1 MSRNNVLRQEFPG
14 QAVGVEGRFFN
25 VITDYDN
32 PKRIVNQKFGASR
45 PVAGGSAG
53 ESLRVELR
61 FDDSCK
67 NGHETFAITG
77 TLREGFREVAGGC
90 LPDEIAKTFPE
101 FEPLIKWHLCSTDG
115 PLHYLANACFLA
127 GDRDHN
133 GLRKGEES
141 TNPRL
146 MEHFVRFG
154 NSPVEHKVSTKLK
167 EFIDQTLAADEEFV
181 LDEVKHAGYRSK
193 YQFAGMDCQWYECPF
208 DSEKEA
214 RQWLNALT
222 ACELHWDSRT
232 NTFGEGKERELNL
245 ARSVAIWP
253 EATDE
258 QLCLER
264 PELEALLVAR
274 LPQLLK
280 DFAAAMKSVGFIYP
294 K

>member
-181 LDEVKHAGYRSK
+181 LDESQTR
-193 YQFAGMDCQWYECPF
+193 
-208 DSEKEA
+208 
-214 RQWLNALT
+214 WLSL
-222 ACELHWDSRT
+222 EV
-232 NTFGEGKERELNL
+232 
-245 ARSVAIWP
+245 SVRWHG
-253 EATDE
+253 
-258 QLCLER
+258 
-264 PELEALLVAR
+264 
-274 LPQLLK
+274 LP
-280 DFAAAMKSVGFIYP
+280 VV
-294 K
+294 